1 MRHRSHLR
9 PGDAGLAARLR
20 RGIEGEVWFDAAS
33 RGRYG
38 TDASIY
44 QIEPIGVV
52 APRSAEDIAR
62 TIAICREAGAPVLPR
77 GAGTSQCGQ
86 TVGEAVVV
94 DTSKYL
100 DRVLDFDEE
109 SRRVTVQPGIVL
121 DRLNAWLRP
130 KGLFFPVDVSPAN
143 RATIGGMAGNNS
155 CGARSIRYGNM
166 VHNVHAISAVLADG
180 NAIRFG
186 EVSGNL
192 AGLASDDRCA
202 DTAGND
208 RYADL
213 IRRLRALG
221 AREADEIARRFPSLL
236 RRVGGYNIDTLVP
249 AGAAGGMTGT
259 PAGGVAA
266 GVIGGTNGVMA
277 GREPGA
283 TTGAMAGTPAGGH
296 NPVDARTIRAGG
308 ATTGAMAG
316 GHNMAHL
323 LVGSE
328 GTLGFFTGIELD
340 LAPLPAHRV
349 LGICHFPAFYEA
361 MAATQHIVALDPSA
375 VELVDRT
382 LVELARDIA
391 AFRPTVERFVR
402 GAPEAL
408 LLVEFAGEDRAALIA
423 RLARLGELMADL
435 GHPGAVVEAVEPAF
449 QRAVWEVRKAGLN
462 IMMSMKGDG
471 KPVSFVEDCAVRLED
486 LAEYTRRLDAI
497 FARHG
502 TRGTW
507 YAHASVGTLHVRP
520 IIDLKVED
528 GARRMRAIAEECF
541 EMVREYRGS
550 HSGEHGDGIVRSE
563 FHEAMFGSRLVGA
576 FEEVKDA
583 FDPDGLFNP
592 GKIVR
597 PERMDDRGLFRYKP
611 GYAPLPVE
619 TGLDWSEW
627 GGFDRAV
634 EMCNNNGACR
644 KSDPGV
650 MCPSYRVT
658 KDERHVTRGRAN
670 TLRLALTGQLG
681 PGALTS
687 DAMAETMA
695 LCVGC
700 KGCKRECPTGVD
712 MARMKIE
719 YLHQHRKRHGLRLR
733 DRLVAWLP
741 RYAPVAS
748 RLAWVVNL
756 RDRVPGLAAATEA
769 LLGLSAKRSLPRWR
783 GDPFRVD
790 ELTDGE
796 TRHGTHPRG
805 IGPGGRCGEHQESG
819 QRGRTS
825 AETGA
830 AHAAG
835 IGAGPR
841 VATRPEDGSPASR
854 SDSGLEPDQTPA
866 AHRERPEVALFAD
879 TFTTWFEP
887 GNARAAA
894 RVLEAA
900 GFRVRPA
907 APPPGE
913 RRPLC
918 CGRTFLAAGLID
930 EARRELRRTFSAL
943 APLVERGVPIVG
955 LEPSCLLTFRDEALV
970 LGFERE
976 AGDARFL
983 LFEELIADA
992 AAPEAPEGRAGL
1004 PLRPLP
1010 ATRALLHGHCHQ
1022 KAFGVMPAL
1031 ERTLRFVPGL
1041 EVETVASSC
1050 CGMAGA
1056 FGYEA
1061 AHYETSMAMG
1071 ELDLLSAVRAADPDT
1086 LIVAGGTSCRHQ
1098 ISDGTGR
1105 VASHVASVLAQALV
1119 PGDGPDEGR
1128 NGISRQL
1135 RWVEG
1140 SPGPQARCGSAGR
1153 A

>member
-9 PGDAGLAARLR
+9 PGDSGLAARLR
-20 RGIEGEVWFDAAS
+20 REIEGEVWFDPAS
-33 RGRYG
+33 RGRYS

-62 TIAICREAGAPVLPR
+62 TIAICREAGASVLPR

-94 DTSKYL
+94 DTSRHL
-100 DRVLDFDEE
+100 DRVVHFDEE
-109 SRRVTVQPGIVL
+109 ARRVTVQPGIVL
-121 DRLNAWLRP
+121 DGLNAWLKP

-155 CGARSIRYGNM
+155 CGSRSIRYGNM
-166 VHNVHAISAVLADG
+166 VHNVHAISAILADG
-180 NAIRFG
+180 SAVRFG
-186 EVSGNL
+186 EVTGNL
-192 AGLASDDRCA
+192 AGFTGDEHYSD
-202 DTAGND
+202 
-208 RYADL
+208 L
-213 IRRLRALG
+213 VRRMRALG
-221 AREADEIARRFPSLL
+221 AREADEIARRFPALL
-236 RRVGGYNIDTLVP
+236 RRVGGYNIDTL
-249 AGAAGGMTGT
+249 ATG
-259 PAGGVAA
+259 
-266 GVIGGTNGVMA
+266 
-277 GREPGA
+277 
-283 TTGAMAGTPAGGH
+283 
-296 NPVDARTIRAGG
+296 
-308 ATTGAMAG
+308 G

-328 GTLGFFTGIELD
+328 GTLGFFTEIELD
-340 LAPLPAHRV
+340 LQPLPAHRV
-349 LGICHFPAFYEA
+349 LGVCHFPAFHEA
-361 MAATQHIVALDPSA
+361 MSATQHIVALDPSA

-382 LVELARDIA
+382 LMDLARDIA
-391 AFRPTVERFVR
+391 VFRPTIERFVQ
-402 GAPEAL
+402 GAPDAL
-408 LLVEFAGEDRAALIA
+408 LLVEFAGEDRGALLA

-435 GHPGAVVEAVEPAF
+435 GFPGAVVEAVEPAF
-449 QRAVWEVRKAGLN
+449 QRAVWDVRKAGLN

-486 LAEYTRRLDAI
+486 LAEYTRRLDEV

-520 IIDLKVED
+520 IIDLKADD

-563 FHEAMFGSRLVGA
+563 FHEAMFGSRLVSA

-583 FDPDGLFNP
+583 FDPDALFNP

-597 PERMDDRGLFRYKP
+597 PERMDDRELFRYKP

-627 GGFDRAV
+627 GGLHRAV

-658 KDERHVTRGRAN
+658 MDERHVTRGRAN

-687 DAMAETMA
+687 EAMAETMA

-719 YLHQHRKRHGLRLR
+719 YLHQRRKRHGLALR
-733 DRLVAWLP
+733 DRAVAWLP
-741 RYAPVAS
+741 RYAPAAS
-748 RLAWVVNL
+748 RLAWMMNL
-756 RDRVPGLAAATEA
+756 RDRIPGLPAVTER
-769 LLGLSAKRSLPRWR
+769 LLGLSAKRTLPRWR
-783 GDPFRVD
+783 TDPFRAEEV
-790 ELTDGE
+790 TARG
-796 TRHGTHPRG
+796 TREFDRP
-805 IGPGGRCGEHQESG
+805 PAESG
-819 QRGRTS
+819 
-825 AETGA
+825 
-830 AHAAG
+830 
-835 IGAGPR
+835 
-841 VATRPEDGSPASR
+841 DGS
-854 SDSGLEPDQTPA
+854 
-866 AHRERPEVALFAD
+866 EVALFAD

-887 GNARAAA
+887 ENARAAV

-900 GFRVRPA
+900 GYRVRPA
-907 APPPGE
+907 APPPDEG
-913 RRPLC
+913 RPLC
-918 CGRTFLAAGLID
+918 CGRTFLAAGLIE
-930 EARRELRRTFSAL
+930 EAKHEMARTLSAL
-943 APLVERGVPIVG
+943 APFIKRGVPVVG

-976 AGDARFL
+976 ASEAQFL
-983 LFEELIADA
+983 LFEEFVAHA
-992 AAPEAPEGRAGL
+992 AEDRNL
-1004 PLRPLP
+1004 DIPLRPL
-1010 ATRALLHGHCHQ
+1010 AGKRALLHGHCHQ

-1031 ERTLRFVPGL
+1031 ESTLRLVPGL
-1041 EVETVASSC
+1041 EVETIASSC

-1071 ELDLLSAVRAADPDT
+1071 ELDLLPAVRAADRDT

-1098 ISDGTGR
+1098 IADGTTREAWHIAR
-1105 VASHVASVLAQALV
+1105 VLEQAL
-1119 PGDGPDEGR
+1119 
-1128 NGISRQL
+1128 
-1135 RWVEG
+1135 
-1140 SPGPQARCGSAGR
+1140 AAGR
-1153 A
+1153 